1 MKISFCTTCM
11 DRLFHLKE
19 TYLQNIENSSSYQN
33 REFILLNYNSQ
44 DSIDSW
50 VRENLKNHLKSG
62 LVKYYKTTEAKWW
75 VAAHAKNIAHK
86 QADGDLLC
94 NLDCD
99 NFVVPGFCEYVV
111 GLFAKGRFEKDI
123 ILAAPE
129 SDPRGNRGTCGMIT
143 CRKEHFYSVNGYDE
157 SINLGWSME
166 DTNFQFRCRMHNN
179 LDLAVLDINY
189 TKCIGHGNETRTK
202 NCQLKD
208 PIFTKKVSE
217 NLTIDCA
224 AEKNYIANKDVKWGE
239 AQLVKILK

>member
-19 TYLQNIENSSSYQN
+19 TYLESIENSSSYHN
-33 REFILLNYNSQ
+33 REFVLLNYNSK

-50 VRENLKNHLKSG
+50 VRDNLQDHLNSG
-62 LVKYYKTTEAKWW
+62 LVKYYKTTDAKWW
-75 VAAHAKNIAHK
+75 VAAHAKNLAHK
-86 QADGDLLC
+86 QASGDILC

-99 NFVVPGFCEYVV
+99 NTVVPNLCERVV
-111 GLFAKGRFEKDI
+111 DLFKNHENM
-123 ILAAPE
+123 ILASPE
-129 SDPRGNRGTCGMIT
+129 SDPRGNLGTCGMIF
-143 CRKEHFYSVNGYDE
+143 CRKDDFYSVNGYDE

-179 LDLAVLDINY
+179 LELVVIEKKY

-208 PIFTKKVSE
+208 PLFTKKVSE

-224 AEKNYIANKDVKWGE
+224 SEKDYIANKDVEWGE
-239 AQLVKILK
+239 ANLTRVLR